1 MAPKTRKS
9 NQKEAAAKTQQSK
22 QNEVNRGKGRASQ
35 KRVRNKITDN
45 NNEKNSDDN
54 INHNERE
61 SDLLGNFSD
70 NREESL
76 ENLSDDDNN
85 DNNDVFFLQ
94 ASKYI
99 SDIVKE
105 VLGDNQDYQDSFEP
119 IQTGKNSSL
128 TTSEA
133 ITPSRG
139 RTSSLVPEATT
150 PIRAGRIASLVP
162 DVVTPPRTRSIL
174 SLLLGD
180 DEPLPASFTEM
191 SNILEVCNWLVK
203 RPHILELANQIK
215 MAPKTRKSN
224 QKEAAAKTQQSK
236 QNEVNRGKGR
246 ASQKR
251 VRNKITDNNNEKNSD
266 DNINHNER
274 ESDLLG
280 NFSDNREESLEN
292 LSDDDNNDNN
302 DVFFLQASKYISD
315 IVKEV
320 LGDNQDYQ
328 DSFEP
333 IQTGKNSSLTTS
345 EAITPS
351 RGRTSSLVPEA
362 TTPIR
367 AGRIAS
373 LVPDVVTPPRT
384 RSILS
389 LLLGDDEP
397 LPASFTEMSNIL
409 EVCNWLVKRPHILE
423 LANQMLTANN
433 TSSNTNMVMN
443 SLHGNGN
450 LLGMVGENKSRLWD
464 EESKCLILHI
474 RNPSSSDLVLKY
486 NRQKPI
492 VGTSLYRFR

>member
-191 SNILEVCNWLVK
+191 SNILE
-203 RPHILELANQIK
+203 QI
-215 MAPKTRKSN
+215 
-224 QKEAAAKTQQSK
+224 
-236 QNEVNRGKGR
+236 
-246 ASQKR
+246 
-251 VRNKITDNNNEKNSD
+251 I
-266 DNINHNER
+266 HH
-274 ESDLLG
+274 
-280 NFSDNREESLEN
+280 
-292 LSDDDNNDNN
+292 
-302 DVFFLQASKYISD
+302 
-315 IVKEV
+315 
-320 LGDNQDYQ
+320 
-328 DSFEP
+328 
-333 IQTGKNSSLTTS
+333 QTL
-345 EAITPS
+345 
-351 RGRTSSLVPEA
+351 
-362 TTPIR
+362 
-367 AGRIAS
+367 
-373 LVPDVVTPPRT
+373 
-384 RSILS
+384 
-389 LLLGDDEP
+389 
-397 LPASFTEMSNIL
+397 
-409 EVCNWLVKRPHILE
+409 
-423 LANQMLTANN
+423 
-433 TSSNTNMVMN
+433 NMVMN

-450 LLGMVGENKSRLWD
+450 LIGMVGENKAHLWD
-464 EESKCLILHI
+464 EESKCLFLHI
-474 RNPSSSDLVLKY
+474 RNPSSSDLDNFILAVFGYQPCSEMAKATFQETRKRLGDFRNKFNSTLRGLVDELKESRRMEG
-486 NRQKPI
+486 NNVNTMPSQSTI
-492 VGTSLYRFR
+492 EQFISEDVV